1 MLGDAGEQVE
11 LGVKSLAVTWG
22 KSCKLTSYT
31 RNGRN
36 SQFGCA
42 NLKGQPCPKTPPGP
56 HLPLSSAQT
65 FGCDGRM
72 DSGQVR
78 DVCQVCGGDNS
89 TCQPQSGSFTAGR
102 ARGRTSLGR
111 RARLPQPP
119 GERASPEP
127 GARCLGGGAARS
139 LGPRPSQWVSA
150 SPGGSGR

>member
-1 MLGDAGEQVE
+1 MLGGSGEQAE

-22 KSCKLTSYT
+22 KSSKLTSYI
-31 RNGRN
+31 RNGSN
-36 SQFGCA
+36 SQFGCV

-102 ARGRTSLGR
+102 ARGRASLGR
-111 RARLPQPP
+111 RARLPPASRKTRQP
-119 GERASPEP
+119 RAQV
-127 GARCLGGGAARS
+127 
-139 LGPRPSQWVSA
+139 PSA
-150 SPGGSGR
+150 